1 MSKRPGG
8 LPLAVRLVVARVTRV
23 ACVALAI
30 ITGSSLANTSTARAQ
45 VGVGGLQLFR
55 RLECDPKKEY
65 TLTDNQGPWLILC
78 STFLGDE
85 GELQAKEL
93 VIELRRDFKV
103 PAYTHRMEWDFDD
116 KLVGRGLDKYGR
128 PKQMKHANYKQRQET
143 AVLVG
148 DFPTI
153 DDPEGQ
159 RLLDVLRYAKTK
171 CLDPDELK
179 KNNKKT
185 SQALGAWRW
194 VASRLSNDEEMKR
207 RGPMGKAFMCANPLI
222 PAEYFNPSGL
232 DPLVVK
238 MNEPV
243 EHSLLK
249 CPGKYSVK
257 VATFG
262 GATISIPK
270 EVEAIEKGEKHMKS
284 RLELAAISAH
294 NLTIALRSKGY
305 EAYEF
310 HDHGASFVTVGNFEY
325 VGTPRADGKYEI
337 NPEIHELYGRF
348 GAGVTYS
355 GGRSITNPAKYL
367 AGIPFDVQPVAIE
380 VPRTTISSAYQRSNL
395 TLR

>member
-1 MSKRPGG
+1 MSLRQCGPSSI
-8 LPLAVRLVVARVTRV
+8 LRLVP
-23 ACVALAI
+23 ALALVAAWSLVDAS
-30 ITGSSLANTSTARAQ
+30 TGQAQ
-45 VGVGGLQLFR
+45 VRVGGLQLFK
-55 RLECDPKKEY
+55 RLESDPNKDY
-65 TLTDNQGPWLILC
+65 TLTDSQGPWLILC

-85 GELQAKEL
+85 GEKQAKEL
-93 VIELRRDFKV
+93 VVELRRDFKL

-116 KLVGRGLDKYGR
+116 KLVGRGVDMYGR
-128 PKQMKHANYKQRQET
+128 PKQMKHANYQQREET

-159 RLLDVLRYAKTK
+159 RLLDVIRYANPKT
-171 CLDPDELK
+171 LDPGELN
-179 KNNKKT
+179 KNQKKT
-185 SQALGAWRW
+185 AQALAAWRL
-194 VASRLSNDEEMKR
+194 VSSRLMSNDEEMKR
-207 RGPMGKAFMCANPLI
+207 RGPMGKAFMVANPLI

-243 EHSLLK
+243 EFGLLK
-249 CPGKYSVK
+249 CAGKYTVK

-270 EVEAIEKGEKHMKS
+270 EVAAIEKGEKRMKS

-294 NLTIALRSKGY
+294 NLTVALRSKGY

-310 HDHGASFVTVGNFEY
+310 HDHGASFVTVGSFEY
-325 VGTPRADGKYEI
+325 VGTPRADGKIEI
-337 NPEIHELYGRF
+337 NPEIHALYDRF
-348 GAGVTYS
+348 GAGVS
-355 GGRSITNPAKYL
+355 NVGGRSVANAAKQL

-380 VPRTTISSAYQRSNL
+380 VPRVTISSAYQRSSL

>member
-1 MSKRPGG
+1 MMLRSAPCGT
-8 LPLAVRLVVARVTRV
+8 PLAPFRPFVLPAILA
-23 ACVALAI
+23 AC
-30 ITGSSLANTSTARAQ
+30 SLAFAGEARGQ
-45 VGVGGLQLFR
+45 VRVGGMQLFK
-55 RLECDPKKEY
+55 RLESDPNKSY
-65 TLTDNQGPWLILC
+65 QLTDGQGPWLILC

-85 GELQAKEL
+85 GEQQAKEL
-93 VIELRRDFKV
+93 VIELRRDFKL

-116 KLVGRGLDKYGR
+116 KVVGRGVDMYGR
-128 PKQMKHANYKQRQET
+128 PKQMKHANYKAREET

-159 RLLDVLRYAKTK
+159 RLLEKIRLITPKT
-171 CLDPDELK
+171 LDPTELEK
-179 KNNKKT
+179 NKKK
-185 SQALGAWRW
+185 SAQALGAWRW
-194 VASRLSNDEEMKR
+194 VASRVLSNDEEMKR

-243 EHSLLK
+243 EFSLLR

-270 EVEAIEKGEKHMKS
+270 EVEAIEKGEKQMRS

-294 NLTIALRSKGY
+294 KLTVALRAKGY

-310 HDHGASFVTVGNFEY
+310 HDHGASFVTVGNFQV
-325 VGTPRADGKYEI
+325 VGTPRADGKIEI
-337 NPEIHELYGRF
+337 NPEIHELYNRF
-348 GAGVTYS
+348 GAGVS
-355 GGRSITNPAKYL
+355 HQGGRAVTNPAKSL
-367 AGIPFDVQPVAIE
+367 VGIPFDVQPVAIE
-380 VPRTTISSAYQRSNL
+380 VPRATISSAYQRS
-395 TLR
+395 TLSLR

>member
-1 MSKRPGG
+1 MSLRLCGT
-8 LPLAVRLVVARVTRV
+8 PLAVRLVAALVLVAG
-23 ACVALAI
+23 
-30 ITGSSLANTSTARAQ
+30 GSLVDPGAARAQ
-45 VGVGGLQLFR
+45 VRVGGMQLFK
-55 RLECDPKKEY
+55 RLESDPNKDY

-85 GELQAKEL
+85 GEQQAKEL
-93 VIELRRDFKV
+93 VVELRRDFKL

-116 KLVGRGLDKYGR
+116 KLVGRGVDMYGR
-128 PKQMKHANYKQRQET
+128 PKQMKHANYKQREET

-159 RLLDVLRYAKTK
+159 RLLEKLRYANPK
-171 CLDPDELK
+171 CLDPQELEK
-179 KNNKKT
+179 NKKKS

-194 VASRLSNDEEMKR
+194 VASRLSNDEDMKR

-249 CPGKYSVK
+249 CRGKYSVK

-262 GATISIPK
+262 GSTISIPK
-270 EVEAIEKGEKHMKS
+270 EVEAIEKGEKQMRS

-294 NLTIALRSKGY
+294 KLTIALRSKGY

-310 HDHGASFVTVGNFEY
+310 HDHGASFVTVGGFEY
-325 VGTPRADGKYEI
+325 VGTPRADGKIEI
-337 NPEIHELYGRF
+337 NPEIHELYLRF
-348 GAGVTYS
+348 GAEVAS
-355 GGRSITNPAKYL
+355 VGGRAVTQPAKSL

-380 VPRTTISSAYQRSNL
+380 VPRQTISSAYQRS
-395 TLR
+395 TLSLR

>member
-1 MSKRPGG
+1 MSLRFRGSP
-8 LPLAVRLVVARVTRV
+8 LVARLVAALAVVA
-23 ACVALAI
+23 
-30 ITGSSLANTSTARAQ
+30 GSSLVGSEAARAQ
-45 VGVGGLQLFR
+45 IRVGGLQLFK
-55 RLECDPKKEY
+55 RLESDPNKDY
-65 TLTDNQGPWLILC
+65 TLTDSQGPWLILC

-85 GELQAKEL
+85 GEKQAKEL
-93 VIELRRDFKV
+93 VLELRRDFKL

-116 KLVGRGLDKYGR
+116 KLIGRGVDMYGR
-128 PKQMKHANYKQRQET
+128 PKQMKHANYQQREET

-159 RLLDVLRYAKTK
+159 RLLETIRYASPKA
-171 CLDPDELK
+171 LDPGELQ
-179 KNNKKT
+179 KNQKKT
-185 SQALGAWRW
+185 SQALAAWRM
-194 VASRLSNDEEMKR
+194 VSSRLISNDEEMKR

-243 EHSLLK
+243 EFSLLK
-249 CPGKYSVK
+249 CRAKYSVK

-262 GATISIPK
+262 GSTISIPK
-270 EVEAIEKGEKHMKS
+270 EVEAIEKGEKRMKS

-310 HDHGASFVTVGNFEY
+310 HDHGASFVTVGGFEY
-325 VGTPRADGKYEI
+325 VGTPRADGKFEI
-337 NPEIHELYGRF
+337 NPEIHDLYTRF
-348 GAGVTYS
+348 GAGVVTV
-355 GGRSITNPAKYL
+355 GGRSVTNPAKQL

-380 VPRTTISSAYQRSNL
+380 VPRATISSAYQRSTL